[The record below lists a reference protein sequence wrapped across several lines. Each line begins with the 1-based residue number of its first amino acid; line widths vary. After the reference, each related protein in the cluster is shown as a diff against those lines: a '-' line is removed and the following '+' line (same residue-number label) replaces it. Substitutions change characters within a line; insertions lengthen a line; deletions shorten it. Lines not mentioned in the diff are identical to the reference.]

1 MTDPDAMKRL
11 AFFLEKRHVE
21 ALLDPESARADVV
34 QEARDLLRGV
44 LGGDKLG
51 LQTDDP
57 RAAGGTIVGDSGPHD
72 RDSILFD
79 TRKAI
84 LPEEMEFAIAN
95 GTSDGS
101 AMPESVAM
109 LVRGRINRPPDHEAT
124 REAPAEQVEHLHLFG
139 WETAADIV
147 VDIQALAGRNG
158 TMPELRALLEGKW
171 ADMQAK
177 GLTTPGE
184 GS

>member
-1 MTDPDAMKRL
+1 MTDPDATKRL

-34 QEARDLLRGV
+34 QEARDILRGV

-57 RAAGGTIVGDSGPHD
+57 RAAGGTIVGDAGPHD
-72 RDSILFD
+72 RDAILFD

-84 LPEEMEFAIAN
+84 LPEEFEFAVAT
-95 GTSDGS
+95 GSSDGEP
-101 AMPESVAM
+101 MPEAVAM
-109 LVRGRINRPPDHEAT
+109 LVRGHINRPPDDPEGKT
-124 REAPAEQVEHLHLFG
+124 EEQKIEHLHLFS
-139 WETAADIV
+139 WEAAADMV

-171 ADMQAK
+171 GDMQAK
-177 GLTTPGE
+177 GLTTPGS